1 MSKRKTWQWWA
12 AGWLGF
18 IGVVALVA
26 PWLPLPFEPA
36 APDLMHMST
45 PPLRGAAD
53 GHWLGTDPLGRD
65 VLANL
70 IFGARTVLALTLPA
84 AVLAAALGA
93 ALGSVAGFWGNTL
106 RVPVPGWL
114 LAGALLWWALAL
126 PGPGVAV
133 AVGGLALGWLALSQ
147 RRKWPLPTWPLP
159 IDGLVLAA
167 SAGLGTVPR
176 LLLVVAVAAGGRLSP
191 AGLLLLLTLTS
202 WASPARLVRAETLRI
217 RQLPFVEAGRASG
230 LPAGRLWLRHVL
242 PAALRPLR
250 VELPLSLASLLVLE
264 STISFLGIG
273 LPPDVASWGRLISA
287 ARLDSASWWTAA
299 FPVATLMLTIAAL
312 RVLAQSPAA
321 AE

>member
-53 GHWLGTDPLGRD
+53 GHW
-65 VLANL
+65 
-70 IFGARTVLALTLPA
+70 
-84 AVLAAALGA
+84 
-93 ALGSVAGFWGNTL
+93 
-106 RVPVPGWL
+106 
-114 LAGALLWWALAL
+114 
-126 PGPGVAV
+126 
-133 AVGGLALGWLALSQ
+133 
-147 RRKWPLPTWPLP
+147 
-159 IDGLVLAA
+159 
-167 SAGLGTVPR
+167 LGTVPR